1 VSGAAAR
8 VSVSVRVDP
17 ATAFE
22 LFTRDIDRW
31 WRRGVKFRHSIRER
45 GLFCLE
51 PRTGGRLFESMGER
65 GSEILEVGL
74 VQVWDPPRRLVF
86 TWRNAAFAPH
96 ERTLV
101 EVEFTATPGGTLVAV
116 THRGLTS
123 LPADHPARH
132 GLEDAEFI
140 RSMGLWWG
148 ALMSAYRHFAAQYS
162 N

>member
-1 VSGAAAR
+1 MSGATAR

-17 ATAFE
+17 ASAFE

-31 WRRGVKFRHSIRER
+31 WRRGVKFRHSRREG
-45 GLFCLE
+45 GLICLE
-51 PRTGGRLFESMGER
+51 PRTGGRLFESSGER
-65 GSEILEVGL
+65 DSEVVEVGL
-74 VQVWDPPRRLVF
+74 VEVWDPPRRLAF
-86 TWRNAAFAPH
+86 SWRNAAFAPH

-101 EVEFTATPGGTLVAV
+101 EVEFSATPAGTQVTV

-132 GLEDAEFI
+132 GLADAEFI
-140 RSMGLWWG
+140 RSVGLWWG
-148 ALMSAYRHFAAQYS
+148 ELMGAYRNFAAQYS